1 METCL
6 TFELIE
12 MCATVLTAL
21 TAVISVPIILVQYA
35 KSKKQKRA
43 EFILQLHHMFIN
55 DKDMM
60 EMFYKIEYGDFK
72 YDAKMHMSLEEQKLD
87 KLLGHFNNICRLY
100 EMNVIEDKDFEIF
113 RYEISRVAQNKE
125 VRKYFDFLD
134 YWFND
139 MKIPGTK
146 YQEIRRINILN

>member
-72 YDAKMHMSLEEQKLD
+72 YDAKMHMSLKEQKLD

-125 VRKYFDFLD
+125 IRKYFDFLD
-134 YWFND
+134 NWFRSKN
-139 MKIPGTK
+139 IQGTK
-146 YQEIRRINILN
+146 YQEIRRINIQN

>member
-6 TFELIE
+6 NYELIE

-21 TAVISVPIILVQYA
+21 TAVISVPIVLVQYA

-43 EFILQLHHMFIN
+43 EFILQLHHLFVN

-72 YDAKMHMSLEEQKLD
+72 YDSDMHMSAEEKKLD

-113 RYEISRVAQNKE
+113 RYEISRVAKNKE
-125 VRKYFDFLD
+125 ICKYFDFLD
-134 YWFND
+134 NWFKRMN
-139 MKIPGTK
+139 IPGTK
-146 YQEIRRINILN
+146 YQEIRRINF

>member
-1 METCL
+1 
-6 TFELIE
+6 
-12 MCATVLTAL
+12 
-21 TAVISVPIILVQYA
+21 
-35 KSKKQKRA
+35 
-43 EFILQLHHMFIN
+43 
-55 DKDMM
+55 
-60 EMFYKIEYGDFK
+60 
-72 YDAKMHMSLEEQKLD
+72 
-87 KLLGHFNNICRLY
+87 
-100 EMNVIEDKDFEIF
+100 MNVIEDKDFEIF